1 MVSCS
6 FAVLGFV
13 QMIEPPVEL
22 IGTVKRVV
30 MMRMF
35 GIRKLWR
42 KHENYLQYIDRL
54 FEY

>member
-13 QMIEPPVEL
+13 QTIEPPVEL

-30 MMRMF
+30 MMGIF
-35 GIRKLWR
+35 GVWKLLR
-42 KHENYLQYIDRL
+42 KHSL
-54 FEY
+54 FK

>member
-22 IGTVKRVV
+22 IGTVKRV
-30 MMRMF
+30 MMVEMF
-35 GIRKLWR
+35 GIK
-42 KHENYLQYIDRL
+42 KVVEKT
-54 FEY
+54 

>member
-30 MMRMF
+30 MMGIMF

-42 KHENYLQYIDRL
+42 KHDNYVQI
-54 FEY
+54 

>member
-6 FAVLGFV
+6 VAVLGFV

-22 IGTVKRVV
+22 IGTVNRVV

-42 KHENYLQYIDRL
+42 KRDNYLRIQI
-54 FEY
+54 